1 MSTAA
6 TSQTSTVVHALT
18 ETSLGQKYL
27 MAVSGLF
34 ALLFV
39 IGHMVGNLQI
49 FLGQDQIN
57 NYAVT
62 LQNLGPLLW
71 IIRGVLFI
79 IIVIHIWKGIQLKL
93 ENVASR
99 PEAYAYRQYRKAS
112 LASRTMIWTG
122 LIIFAFIAY
131 HLAHFTLLI
140 SNPAFK
146 TLVDAEGR
154 HDVYSMMILGFQ
166 NVWVSLFYIV
176 AVGLLCYHLSHG
188 ITSMFQS
195 MGLNNP
201 RFQTTLDRI
210 GLIISVI
217 LFLGY
222 ISIPLSVLAGIVNL
236 PQGGM

>member
-1 MSTAA
+1 MSTAT
-6 TSQTSTVVHALT
+6 TSRSSTVVHALT
-18 ETSLGQKYL
+18 STSLGQKYL

-57 NYAVT
+57 HYAET

-71 IIRGVLFI
+71 IIRAVLFA

-99 PEAYAYRQYRKAS
+99 PEPYAYRRYRKAS
-112 LASRTMIWTG
+112 LSSRTMIWTG
-122 LIIFAFIAY
+122 LIIFAFVAY
-131 HLAHFTLLI
+131 HLAHFTLQVT
-140 SNPAFK
+140 NPAFK
-146 TLVDAEGR
+146 TLVDAQGR

-166 NVWVSLFYIV
+166 NVWVSLFYII
-176 AVGLLCYHLSHG
+176 AIGLLCYHLSHG

-195 MGLNNP
+195 IGLNNP

-210 GLIISVI
+210 SVTVSVI

-222 ISIPLSVLAGIVNL
+222 ISMPLSILAGMIKL

>member
-1 MSTAA
+1 MSTVA
-6 TSQTSTVVHALT
+6 TSRSSTVVHALT
-18 ETSLGQKYL
+18 KTSLGQKYL
-27 MAVSGLF
+27 MAVSGLV

-39 IGHMVGNLQI
+39 IGHMLGNLQI

-57 NYAVT
+57 HYAET
-62 LQNLGPLLW
+62 LQHLGPLLW
-71 IIRGVLFI
+71 IIRAVLFT

-99 PEAYAYRQYRKAS
+99 PETYAYRKYRKAS

-131 HLAHFTLLI
+131 HLAHYTLQI
-140 SNPAFK
+140 TNPAFK
-146 TLVDAEGR
+146 TLVDAQGR
-154 HDVYSMMILGFQ
+154 HDVYSMMILGFK
-166 NVWVSLFYIV
+166 NVWVSLFYII

-195 MGLNNP
+195 MGLNEP
-201 RFQTTLDRI
+201 KCQPTLDKI
-210 GLIISVI
+210 GVTISVL

-222 ISIPLSVLAGIVNL
+222 ISIPLSILAGLVNL